1 MAELDSS
8 AAGEFT
14 RRYTL
19 ALGLV
24 ALLTIAAQVL
34 VQMALH
40 RARADAEVVNLAG
53 RQRMLSQR
61 LTLSAL
67 AWRDTSGAN
76 ADAHLQQMRTVLAEW
91 IVAHRRLSAGDDLPN
106 AGQANSPQVARA
118 FADLHAPFSAMAD
131 AAQALPGDLAAV
143 ERLLQAQDSF
153 LVGMERIVTAYSE
166 EAALRVQR
174 LVALELGLCALLL
187 VVLALEALLVFRPA
201 VARLRQAIADRERL
215 REQEMRNR
223 ELEVAA
229 DTARGI
235 GQDLHDGLGQ
245 TLTALSF
252 QAKTMERAS
261 AGTPGAETATALSAG
276 MAEAIA
282 QCRAQARR
290 LAPVA
295 IQAAGLEAALRE
307 LADATAIA
315 AGVDCRLEWTAP
327 GPPAAAGT
335 DVFRICQEAV
345 TNALRHGKARC
356 IVIRCG
362 PRTLAVVDDGR
373 GGGTGTEGV
382 GTRSMRTRAARLGA
396 QLESSPQP
404 EGGWAVRVV
413 LP

>member
-1 MAELDSS
+1 MADLDRD
-8 AAGEFT
+8 AARDLT
-14 RRYTL
+14 RRYIL

-24 ALLTIAAQVL
+24 ALLTIAAQAL
-34 VQMALH
+34 VQAALH
-40 RARADAEVVNLAG
+40 RARTDAEVVNIAG

-61 LTLSAL
+61 LALSAL
-67 AWRDTSGAN
+67 AWRDAEGTQAARHLGTAHAVLGEWTS
-76 ADAHLQQMRTVLAEW
+76 AHQ
-91 IVAHRRLSAGDDLPN
+91 RLSAGSDLAN
-106 AGQANSPQVARA
+106 AGSGNSPAVRRLFEDIA
-118 FADLHAPFSAMAD
+118 APYASMAK
-131 AAQALPGDLAAV
+131 AAAALPGDPTAV
-143 ERLLQAQDSF
+143 DRLLIAQDGF
-153 LVGMERIVTAYSE
+153 LAGMERIVSTYRD
-166 EAALRVQR
+166 EASTRVDR
-174 LVALELGLCALLL
+174 LMALELGLCALLL

-229 DTARGI
+229 ETARGI

-252 QAKTMERAS
+252 QAKAVERAS
-261 AGTPGAETATALSAG
+261 AGAPGAETATALSTG

-307 LADATAIA
+307 LADATTVA

-345 TNALRHGKARC
+345 TNALRHGKARS
-356 IVIRCG
+356 ITIRCG
-362 PRTLAVVDDGR
+362 PRAVAVIDDGL
-373 GGGTGTEGV
+373 GGSAGSEGL
-382 GTRSMRTRAARLGA
+382 GTRSMRIRAARLGA

-404 EGGWAVRVV
+404 GGGWTVRVV